1 MNRIRKAVIP
11 AAGYGTRL
19 YPASKSIKKE
29 LFPIVDKDGYAKPAI
44 QLIIEEA
51 VESGIQE
58 VCLIVQPDGSMD
70 FKKYFEEPLPHD
82 LEQRLSK
89 SPEIVKQSE
98 KLLDLGRRISYVV
111 QDEQRGFGHA
121 VYCAKNWV
129 GNEPFLLMLGD
140 HIYESH
146 LPAPSEARQAGTEI
160 RCAQQLIQVFPKVN
174 KSISAVMRRSEKVL
188 HLYGTISGK
197 RVPHIPRLYEVTE
210 LKEKPTTEYARK
222 HLAIEGLPVGEY
234 LCIFGQYILTP
245 NIFDCIQYH
254 IDHEILERGEI
265 QLTNAL
271 DLLRKEEGYYA
282 YETEGKYY
290 DIGTPETYARAVGSL
305 FNVVH

>member
-1 MNRIRKAVIP
+1 MNRIKKAIIP

-29 LFPIVDKDGYAKPAI
+29 FFPIIDKDGYAKPAI

-51 VESGIQE
+51 IESGIQE
-58 VCLIVQPDGSMD
+58 VCLIVQPDGNVD
-70 FKKYFEEPLPHD
+70 FERYFKEPLPHD

-89 SPEIVKQSE
+89 SPGVVKQSE
-98 KLLDLGRRISYVV
+98 KLLDLGHRISYVV
-111 QDEQRGFGHA
+111 QDEQKGFGHA
-121 VYCAKNWV
+121 VYCAQDWV
-129 GNEPFLLMLGD
+129 GDEPFLLMLGD

-146 LPAPSEARQAGTEI
+146 TEI
-160 RCAQQLIQVFPKVN
+160 RCAQQLLQIFPKVG
-174 KSISAVMRRSEKVL
+174 KSVSAVMRRTEEVL

-197 RVPHIPRLYEVTE
+197 PVSHIPRLYEVTE
-210 LKEKPTTEYARK
+210 LKEKPTVEYARE
-222 HLAIEGLPVGEY
+222 HLAIEGLPAGEY

-254 IDHEILERGEI
+254 IDREILERGEI

-271 DLLRKEEGYYA
+271 DLLRKDEGYYA

-290 DIGTPETYARAVGSL
+290 DIGTPEAYARAVGSL
-305 FNVVH
+305 LNQQC

>member
-1 MNRIRKAVIP
+1 MNQIRKAVIP
-11 AAGYGTRL
+11 VAGYGTRL

-58 VCLIVQPDGSMD
+58 VCLIVQPDGSID
-70 FKKYFEEPLPHD
+70 FKKYFEESLPMD
-82 LEQRLSK
+82 LEQRLSTL
-89 SPEIVKQSE
+89 PWAVKQSE

-111 QDEQRGFGHA
+111 QDTQRGFGHA

-140 HIYESH
+140 HIYES
-146 LPAPSEARQAGTEI
+146 SRESGEI
-160 RCAQQLIQVFPKVN
+160 RCAQQLLQVFPKVN

-210 LKEKPTTEYARK
+210 LKEKPTIEYAKK
-222 HLAIEGLPVGEY
+222 HLTIEELPVGEY

-254 IDHEILERGEI
+254 IDHEILEHGEI

-290 DIGTPETYARAVGSL
+290 DIGTPEAYARAVGSL
-305 FNVVH
+305 LNQRR

>member
-1 MNRIRKAVIP
+1 MNQIRKAVIP

-29 LFPIVDKDGYAKPAI
+29 FFPIVDKDGYIKPTI

-58 VCLIVQPDGSMD
+58 VCLIVQPNGSMD
-70 FKKYFEEPLPHD
+70 FERYFKEPLPHD
-82 LEQRLSK
+82 LEQRLST
-89 SPEIVKQSE
+89 SPEAVEQSE
-98 KLLDLGRRISYVV
+98 KLPDLGRRISYVV
-111 QDEQRGFGHA
+111 QDNQKGFGHA
-121 VYCAKNWV
+121 VYCAKDWV
-129 GNEPFLLMLGD
+129 GDEPFLLMLGD

-146 LPAPSEARQAGTEI
+146 TEI
-160 RCAQQLIQVFPKVN
+160 RCAQQLIQVFPKVR
-174 KSISAVMRRSEKVL
+174 KSISAVMRRPEKVL

-197 RVPHIPRLYEVTE
+197 RVPNIPRLYEVAE
-210 LKEKPTTEYARK
+210 LKEKPSIEYARK

-282 YETEGKYY
+282 YETAGEYY
-290 DIGTPETYARAVGSL
+290 DIGTPEAYARAVGSL
-305 FNVVH
+305 LNQRR

>member
-1 MNRIRKAVIP
+1 MNLIRKAVIP
-11 AAGYGTRL
+11 AAGHGTRL
-19 YPASKSIKKE
+19 YPASKSVKKE

-51 VESGIQE
+51 VDSGIQE
-58 VCLIVQPDGSMD
+58 VCLIVQADGNID
-70 FKKYFEEPLPHD
+70 FDRYFKEPLPHD
-82 LEQRLSK
+82 LERRISK
-89 SPEIVKQSE
+89 SPEFVEQSE
-98 KLLDLGRRISYVV
+98 KLLDLAGRISYVV
-111 QDEQRGFGHA
+111 QDEQKGFGHA
-121 VYCAKNWV
+121 VYCAKDWV

-146 LPAPSEARQAGTEI
+146 TEI
-160 RCAQQLIQVFPKVN
+160 RCAQQLIRMFPEVRR
-174 KSISAVMRRSEKVL
+174 SVSAVMKRTEEVL

-197 RVPHIPRLYEVTE
+197 SVPNVPRLYEVTE
-210 LKEKPTTEYARK
+210 LKEKPTIEYARR
-222 HLAIEGLPVGEY
+222 HLAIEGLPAGKY

-271 DLLRKEEGYYA
+271 DLLRQEEGYYA
-282 YETEGKYY
+282 YETEGEYY
-290 DIGTPETYARAVGSL
+290 DIGTPEAYAKAVGSL
-305 FNVVH
+305 LNLRVNFSS

>member
-1 MNRIRKAVIP
+1 MKQIRKVVIP

-29 LFPIVDKDGYAKPAI
+29 LFPIVDKDGYAKPVV

-58 VCLIVQPDGSMD
+58 VCLIVQPNGSLD
-70 FKKYFEEPLPHD
+70 FERYFQEPLPHD
-82 LEQRLSK
+82 LEQRLAQ

-111 QDEQRGFGHA
+111 QDEPKGFGHA
-121 VYCAKNWV
+121 VYCAQNWV

-140 HIYESH
+140 HIYAS
-146 LPAPSEARQAGTEI
+146 RTEI
-160 RCAQQLIQVFPKVN
+160 RCAQQLLQVFPQVN
-174 KSISAVMRRSEKVL
+174 KSISAVMRRTEKVL

-210 LKEKPTTEYARK
+210 LKEKPTTEYAKK
-222 HLAIEGLPVGEY
+222 HLVIEELPVGEY

-245 NIFDCIQYH
+245 SIFDCIQYH
-254 IDHEILERGEI
+254 LDHGILERGEI

-271 DLLRKEEGYYA
+271 DLLRKKEGYYA

-290 DIGTPETYARAVGSL
+290 DIGTPEAYSRTVGSL
-305 FNVVH
+305 LNQRC